1 MRRRHN
7 WHKLAAARLGRAHRS
22 CSICCITAKALGLPW
37 AYLRY
42 RATAG
47 DRGFPPVLAR
57 IWHIGDAMVTFG
69 NVTQQQLNLLA
80 AVSIVVCWC
89 AFVATWLVAQD
100 GFAP

>member
-1 MRRRHN
+1 
-7 WHKLAAARLGRAHRS
+7 
-22 CSICCITAKALGLPW
+22 
-37 AYLRY
+37 
-42 RATAG
+42 
-47 DRGFPPVLAR
+47 
-57 IWHIGDAMVTFG
+57 MVTFG